1 MEETPQE
8 RRRTL
13 LGVLYAEDFDTDGL
27 FATPPKPAA
36 EAPPPEPPEPEIVEP
51 VYTAAE
57 LESARDEGRAAGRAE
72 TEHGLA
78 ATRTHMMGLIATGMD
93 DARSAA
99 AQVAEAVAAEV
110 ARTLLTALAACLPAL
125 CAQHGATELRAL
137 ARAVLPVLVDEP
149 RITVRVNP
157 SMAAAMMTE
166 IAALDSEIAERIV
179 LLPTEQLE
187 PGDGRVSW
195 QEGSA
200 VRDAGRARAA
210 VEDALAAL
218 GLLDK
223 EMIDA

>member
-1 MEETPQE
+1 MGKTPHE

-13 LGVLYAEDFDTDGL
+13 LGVLYAEDFDTDGP
-27 FATPPKPAA
+27 FAAPPKP
-36 EAPPPEPPEPEIVEP
+36 EEPPAPPPEPEIVEP
-51 VYTAAE
+51 TYSAAE
-57 LESARDEGRAAGRAE
+57 MDAARDEGRAAGRAE

-78 ATRTHMMGLIATGMD
+78 ATRTHMLGLIATGLG
-93 DARSAA
+93 DARASA

-125 CAQHGATELRAL
+125 CARHGAAELQAL
-137 ARAVLPVLVDEP
+137 VRAVLPALVDEP
-149 RITVRVNP
+149 KITIRVNP
-157 SMAAAMMTE
+157 SMVDVMAAE
-166 IAALDSEIAERIV
+166 IAAMDSEIAQRIV
-179 LLPTEQLE
+179 LLPTGQLE

-200 VRDAGRARAA
+200 VRDAARARAA

>member
-1 MEETPQE
+1 MEGTPHE

-13 LGVLYAEDFDTDGL
+13 LGVLYAEDFDADGT
-27 FATPPKPAA
+27 FAAAPKPAEPPA
-36 EAPPPEPPEPEIVEP
+36 EAAEPEIVEP

-57 LESARDEGRAAGRAE
+57 MEAARDEGRAAGRAE

-78 ATRTHMMGLIATGMD
+78 AARTHMLGLIATGMD
-93 DARSAA
+93 EARSAA
-99 AQVAEAVAAEV
+99 TQVAEAVAAEV
-110 ARTLLTALAACLPAL
+110 ARTLLTALVACLPAL

-137 ARAVLPVLVDEP
+137 AHAVLPALMDEP
-149 RITVRVNP
+149 KITVRVNP
-157 SMAAAMMTE
+157 SMIAAMSIE